1 MGKKNNSGQ
10 PDNSIAAN
18 RSAFHDFFIEDKLEV
33 GLELEG
39 WEVKSLR
46 DKKVQLKE
54 SYVTVKNAQ
63 LWLFGCHIS
72 PLKTVS
78 THIKPDPLRMRRL
91 LAHRHEIDRLIGQ
104 VERKGATLV
113 PLGMHWSKGRA
124 KLMIGLARGKKQH
137 DKRASEKDRDWQ
149 RDKARMMQRR

>member
-1 MGKKNNSGQ
+1 MAKKKSKL

-18 RSAFHDFFIEDKLEV
+18 RSAGHDYFIDDKLEV

-46 DKKVQLKE
+46 EKKVQLKE
-54 SYVTVKNAQ
+54 SYVAVKNAQ
-63 LWLFGCHIS
+63 LWLLGCHIS
-72 PLKTVS
+72 PLLSAS
-78 THIKPDPLRMRRL
+78 THVRTEPLRSRRL

-124 KLMIGLARGKKQH
+124 KLMVGLARGKKQH
-137 DKRASEKDRDWQ
+137 DKRSSEKDRDWQ
-149 RDKARMMQRR
+149 RDKARLQRHR